1 MMELVFSDFAKK
13 ELANMPQ
20 DMKSVFLMH
29 LEKIH
34 SRPPRKHMK
43 HGIPCHVEKVA
54 KHAGIIYDI
63 SEDRTH
69 ILHCFTSHK
78 EYEHWYSS
86 YK

>member
-1 MMELVFSDFAKK
+1 MELIFSATAKK
-13 ELANMPQ
+13 ELVNLPQ
-20 DMKSVFLMH
+20 EMRVVFLMH

-43 HGIPCHVEKVA
+43 HGIPCHVENVTRQA
-54 KHAGIIYDI
+54 RIIYDTR
-63 SEDRTH
+63 EDRIF

-78 EYEHWYSS
+78 EYEHWYNS

>member
-1 MMELVFSDFAKK
+1 MELLFSDSAKK
-13 ELANMPQ
+13 ELADLPQ
-20 DMKSVFLMH
+20 DMKAVFLVH

-43 HGIPCHVEKVA
+43 HGIPCHVEKVTKQA
-54 KHAGIIYDI
+54 RIIYDI
-63 SEDRTH
+63 SEDRTY

-78 EYEHWYSS
+78 EYEHWYNS